1 MLDEKSGG
9 SAGRFGR
16 SGPFGRDKKTT
27 RERITNIAYRLDNIG
42 GNPLNTALP
51 MKTGKPNEKEA
62 SRRWYSVDLNGRI
75 LGRTATRVADV
86 LRGKHKPQ
94 FTPNLDL
101 GDFVVVVNAEKVKLT
116 GNKWEDKKYYRHSGY
131 PGGIKEISAASLLVK
146 KPEMIFREAVRR
158 MLPKNILGRHQLRKL
173 KIYAGAEHP
182 HKAQKPEELKI

>member
-1 MLDEKSGG
+1 
-9 SAGRFGR
+9 
-16 SGPFGRDKKTT
+16 
-27 RERITNIAYRLDNIG
+27 
-42 GNPLNTALP
+42 
-51 MKTGKPNEKEA
+51 MKTLKTHEKEA

-173 KIYAGAEHP
+173 KIYAGADHP

>member
-1 MLDEKSGG
+1 MKIH
-9 SAGRFGR
+9 
-16 SGPFGRDKKTT
+16 KT
-27 RERITNIAYRLDNIG
+27 D
-42 GNPLNTALP
+42 
-51 MKTGKPNEKEA
+51 EKEA
-62 SRRWYSVDLNGRI
+62 PRRWYSVDLNGRI

-116 GNKWEDKKYYRHSGY
+116 GNKWKDKKYYRHSGY